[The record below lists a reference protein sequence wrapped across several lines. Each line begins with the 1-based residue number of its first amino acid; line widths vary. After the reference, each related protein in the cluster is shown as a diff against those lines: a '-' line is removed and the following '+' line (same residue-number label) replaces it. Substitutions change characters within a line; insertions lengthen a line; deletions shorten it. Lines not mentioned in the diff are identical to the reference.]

1 MTDQSRHSD
10 ELERLIAEL
19 QEFEQAGVFKR
30 TPVDVAAVVEADG
43 GRRPGLTHRLVV
55 GLQVAACV
63 GLVVGLVAVWRV
75 GQPSDRL
82 VGLTESSGT
91 EVAAAIGALRSERIA
106 TLAGCFSGPAGGPL
120 GEECSCVDYD
130 GDGDV
135 DLADYGAFQRAYTQS
150 P

>member
-43 GRRPGLTHRLVV
+43 GRRPGLTHRLFV

-82 VGLTESSGT
+82 VGLTNSSST
-91 EVAAAIGALRSERIA
+91 ELATAIGALRSERIK
-106 TLAGCFSGPAGGPL
+106 TLARCFSGPAGVSF
-120 GEECSCVDYD
+120 GEECSCVDFD